1 MLAVALLLST
11 SAFAPNAPVPTASP
25 GCARH
30 SAPCASLSSRRSALS
45 AASVAALGLASVPL
59 TISRPAYA
67 DLARTETTDDAIERI
82 TAKNRAAQEAERAK
96 AKAKIS
102 KNAAKV
108 ERENAGSN
116 AIVGTIAAA
125 SFVFSL
131 PFFYKNLGRLLMR
144 YKSVVDDTSASAI
157 AKQAQAGQT
166 RRGESR
172 RSER

>member
-1 MLAVALLLST
+1 MLAVALLLSA
-11 SAFAPNAPVPTASP
+11 SAFTPNAPVPVASP

-45 AASVAALGLASVPL
+45 AASVAALSLALP
-59 TISRPAYA
+59 IGQPAFA
-67 DLARTETTDDAIERI
+67 DLARTETTDDAIARI
-82 TAKNRAAQEAERAK
+82 TEKNKAAQEAERAK
-96 AKAKIS
+96 ARAKIA

-116 AIVGTIAAA
+116 AIVGAIAGA